1 MLFLAALPVAWTGI
15 FDTTTTAF
23 IIASAECDLRLTFFD
38 KGVLCGFPFLGNLD
52 LIGSYLLTVI
62 LLYHDSRDLERTQ
75 VWR

>member
-1 MLFLAALPVAWTGI
+1 MFNVMLFLAALPVAWTGI

-52 LIGSYLLTVI
+52 FVESHLP
-62 LLYHDSRDLERTQ
+62 
-75 VWR
+75 